1 MNRPKPS
8 VTYSALAPHRSEPCA
23 VLPAQGAV
31 RVSGVD
37 LVGHRSPF
45 RSVLSSPNEWQISH
59 GAGKKGFYDTEHGVR
74 SFFSLNAKEPPPG
87 QLSYAG
93 MSMISS
99 SELSHYHY
107 RTKKVLNHVDFRK
120 RASNSSI
127 PSRKR
132 CFARSSEY
140 PISSATHPQRVSL
153 RFFPK

>member
-31 RVSGVD
+31 GVSGVD

-59 GAGKKGFYDTEHGVR
+59 GAGKKGFYDTEHGGR

-93 MSMISS
+93 MSMISFS
-99 SELSHYHY
+99 GSHTLILSEHGTLILSRLFIQTNFFPIRLLRHCGVG
-107 RTKKVLNHVDFRK
+107 RSVVQREPFSPPPD
-120 RASNSSI
+120 
-127 PSRKR
+127 
-132 CFARSSEY
+132 ARS
-140 PISSATHPQRVSL
+140 IARL
-153 RFFPK
+153 